1 MVNPSKIINEEFF
14 AERSTPEPATG
25 CLCWKRHINQGG
37 YGTLKHKGK
46 QRMAHR
52 AMWEHKNGP
61 IPDGMVVCHS
71 CDNRRCINP
80 EHLFLGTTQD
90 NVDDKMAKGRF
101 ISNLGE
107 RSGTSKLTEEQIAAI
122 RIDTRPQRV
131 IARDFGVSQS
141 NVSLIKA
148 GSTWGHLPSLKDKR
162 MTVQEFAS
170 LMAVPYNKFRHQLI
184 RKQRGLR
191 QSLEYCGVTL

>member
-25 CLCWKRHINQGG
+25 CLCWTRHINQGG
-37 YGTLKHKGK
+37 YGTFKHKGK

-61 IPDGMVVCHS
+61 IPEGMVVCHS
-71 CDNRRCINP
+71 CDNRRCIHP

-107 RSGTSKLTEEQIAAI
+107 RSGTSKLTDEQIAAI

-148 GSTWGHLPSLKDKR
+148 GSTWGHLPSLEDKR

-191 QSLEYCGVTL
+191 QSLEYCGVTV